1 MIKLIEFALIL
12 GIFLPVKY
20 LTYWLTEVKGLPE
33 WLNYKPWICNLC
45 LTFWSLLAIYIAIGV
60 SFSCLITGIGGVI
73 FAILNAIA
81 MWIGQRQKTI
91 TLDDWEGIKDKTR

>member
-1 MIKLIEFALIL
+1 MIKLLEFALIL

-45 LTFWSLLAIYIAIGV
+45 LTFWTLIAIYIAIGV
-60 SFSCLITGIGGVI
+60 SFSCYITGIGGVI

-81 MWIGQRQKTI
+81 MKVHQKNNTVS
-91 TLDDWEGIKDKTR
+91 LEDYDK

>member
-1 MIKLIEFALIL
+1 MIKLLEFAMIL

-45 LTFWSLLAIYIAIGV
+45 LTFWTLITIYVAIGV
-60 SFSCLITGIGGVI
+60 SFSCYITGIGGVI

-81 MWIGQRQKTI
+81 MWVHQKNNTVS
-91 TLDDWEGIKDKTR
+91 LEDYDKRRG

>member
-45 LTFWSLLAIYIAIGV
+45 LTFWSLLGIYIAIGA
-60 SFSCLITGIGGVI
+60 SFSCYIIGIGGAI

-81 MWIGQRQKTI
+81 MWVHQKNNTVS
-91 TLDDWEGIKDKTR
+91 LEDYDKRRG

>member
-1 MIKLIEFALIL
+1 MIKLLEFAMIL

-45 LTFWSLLAIYIAIGV
+45 LTFWTLIAIYIAIGV
-60 SFSCLITGIGGVI
+60 SFSCYIIGIGGAI

-81 MWIGQRQKTI
+81 MWIHQKNNTVS
-91 TLDDWEGIKDKTR
+91 LEDYDK

>member
-1 MIKLIEFALIL
+1 MIKLLEFALIL

-45 LTFWSLLAIYIAIGV
+45 LTFWSLLGIYIAIGV
-60 SFSCLITGIGGVI
+60 SFSCYITGIGGAI

-91 TLDDWEGIKDKTR
+91 TLDDWEDLKDKTK

>member
-1 MIKLIEFALIL
+1 MITLIEFALIL

-45 LTFWSLLAIYIAIGV
+45 LTFWSLLGIYIAIGV
-60 SFSCLITGIGGVI
+60 SFSCYITGIGGVI

-81 MWIGQRQKTI
+81 MLVHQKNNTVS
-91 TLDDWEGIKDKTR
+91 LEDYDK

>member
-1 MIKLIEFALIL
+1 MIKLLEFALIL

-45 LTFWSLLAIYIAIGV
+45 LTFWTLIAIYIAIGV

>member
-20 LTYWLTEVKGLPE
+20 LTYWLTEVRGLPE

-45 LTFWSLLAIYIAIGV
+45 LTFWSLLVIYIAIGV
-60 SFSCLITGIGGVI
+60 SFSCYIIGIGGAI

-81 MWIGQRQKTI
+81 MLVHQKNNTVS
-91 TLDDWEGIKDKTR
+91 LEDYDK

>member
-1 MIKLIEFALIL
+1 MITLIEFALIF

-45 LTFWSLLAIYIAIGV
+45 LTFWSLLGIYIAIGV
-60 SFSCLITGIGGVI
+60 SFSCLITGIGGAI

-81 MWIGQRQKTI
+81 MWVHQKNNTVS
-91 TLDDWEGIKDKTR
+91 LEDYDKRRG

>member
-1 MIKLIEFALIL
+1 MITLIEFALIL

-45 LTFWSLLAIYIAIGV
+45 LTFWTLMAIYIAIGV
-60 SFSCLITGIGGVI
+60 SFSCLITGIGGSI

-81 MWIGQRQKTI
+81 MWVHQKNNTVS
-91 TLDDWEGIKDKTR
+91 LEDYDKRRG